1 MQITPVTTFATRI
14 PLIMY
19 RSILSALLLFACLT
33 SNAQRIREH
42 AVTAQLR
49 NVVTYLS
56 SDQLEG
62 RATGS
67 KGEELAALYLSE
79 QFAVAGAKPAGSEG
93 FYQNFSRR
101 REANPHSVQTV
112 DTSMIY
118 AKNVIGM
125 IDNDAPHT
133 VVIGAH
139 YDHLGW
145 GESGGSLHTGEPAI
159 HNGADDNASGV
170 AIMLEMARW
179 IKEKELDGNNY
190 LFIAFSGEELGLW
203 GSTYFMKQP
212 TIANLSIN
220 YMINLDMVG
229 RLNDEKTLAVNG
241 VGTSPA
247 WKRNLKKANKEKL
260 NYVFSASGIGPS
272 DHTQF
277 YLKDIPVLHFF
288 TGQHDDYHRPSD
300 DVDKINFTGMVS
312 ITDLLKRLVKRLDD
326 DGKIKFKKT
335 ADEDSKKAPKFS
347 VTLGVVPD
355 YLFDGKGMRIA
366 GVKEER
372 PAIKAGMQE
381 GDVVVKMG
389 KVEVTDMMSYM
400 KGLSEFQKGD
410 KAKVTFLRNEKKMTV
425 EVEF

>member
-1 MQITPVTTFATRI
+1 
-14 PLIMY
+14 MY
-19 RSILSALLLFACLT
+19 RSIISALLLFAFFS

-79 QFAVAGAKPAGSEG
+79 QFAMAGAKPAGSEG
-93 FYQNFSRR
+93 YFQNFNRR
-101 REANPHSVQTV
+101 KEANPHSVQPV

-125 IDNDAPHT
+125 IDNDASHT

-170 AIMLEMARW
+170 AIMMEMARW
-179 IKEKELDGNNY
+179 IKEKGLEGNNY

-203 GSTYFMKQP
+203 GSTYFMKHP
-212 TIANLSIN
+212 TIADLSIN

-247 WKRNLKKANKEKL
+247 WKRNLKKANKDKL
-260 NYVFSASGIGPS
+260 NYVFSESGIGPS

-300 DVDKINFTGMVS
+300 DIDKINFPGMVT

-326 DGKIKFKKT
+326 DKKLKFKKT
-335 ADEDSKKAPKFS
+335 KDEDSQKAPKFS

-366 GVKEER
+366 GVKEDR

-381 GDVVVKMG
+381 GDIVVKMG
-389 KVEVTDMMSYM
+389 KVDVNDMMSYM
-400 KGLSEFQKGD
+400 KGLSEFKPGD
-410 KAKVTFLRNEKKMTV
+410 KAKVTFLRNEKSMST